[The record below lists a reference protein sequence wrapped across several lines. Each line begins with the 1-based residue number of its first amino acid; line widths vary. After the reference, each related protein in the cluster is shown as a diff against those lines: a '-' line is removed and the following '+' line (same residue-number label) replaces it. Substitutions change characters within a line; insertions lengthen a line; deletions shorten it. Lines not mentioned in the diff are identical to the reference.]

1 MNTAGV
7 RALSPPGKPPW
18 SPYGRADPLS
28 ESVPIK
34 MGMPAVSTPLSGS
47 KSAVIRP
54 PFDMQPPPTAPALSK
69 NVGAGPS
76 SEGARKA
83 SSLPDV
89 QRKKSQHSKSVALI
103 PHVPDISPASRVQ
116 PLLRSNTRAM
126 MGDDGPERFGAQMK
140 RRNGSLAP
148 GRAASIAPG
157 RKLTLKVTNAPVDL
171 ADDEPLLEIPPMI
184 ALRHYDDWPSE
195 TITAMEIFEDKH
207 RRLARAT
214 ETLTVSLGGPQ
225 LTSASY
231 ADAVILGL
239 EEVRRNRFFVDE
251 VRISP

>member
-1 MNTAGV
+1 
-7 RALSPPGKPPW
+7 
-18 SPYGRADPLS
+18 
-28 ESVPIK
+28 
-34 MGMPAVSTPLSGS
+34 
-47 KSAVIRP
+47 
-54 PFDMQPPPTAPALSK
+54 
-69 NVGAGPS
+69 
-76 SEGARKA
+76 
-83 SSLPDV
+83 
-89 QRKKSQHSKSVALI
+89 
-103 PHVPDISPASRVQ
+103 
-116 PLLRSNTRAM
+116 M

-148 GRAASIAPG
+148 GRAASISPE
-157 RKLTLKVTNAPVDL
+157 RKLTLKVANAPVDL

-231 ADAVILGL
+231 ASAVVLGL

-251 VRISP
+251 VSTCYAVDLGAHRSPAPWLSGSNLARAGAKRAIPFPAGVQPIRPSD